1 MLKFLRRH
9 RRSERASPEPDARR
23 RIDLGDEEPPYTIY
37 AIGDVHGCVDLL
49 LRAEEQIYD
58 DVEKSGIPA
67 LTILL
72 GDYIDRGPSSR
83 DVLEHLCKPL
93 VGSVKRLAICGN
105 HDDLFARFLKD
116 PKANRDWLDMG
127 GRQTLMSYGLSADA
141 PMDEI
146 AKQLAEVVPEHHV
159 KFLSNLPV
167 YARVGHYIF
176 VHAGLRPG
184 ITLAQQTEAD
194 MMWIR
199 EPFLSAGP
207 QLPLLVVHGHTPSKA
222 PTTGPQRIGI
232 DTGAY
237 VTGRLSILK
246 IAQGAAPSFLSQ
258 TDTP

>member
-1 MLKFLRRH
+1 MLKFLRRRH
-9 RRSERASPEPDARR
+9 RSESASLEPGARR
-23 RIDLGDEEPPYTIY
+23 RIDLGDEEPPYIIY
-37 AIGDVHGCVDLL
+37 AIGDIHGCVDLL

-58 DVEKSGIPA
+58 DAARSGVPA

-93 VGSVKRLAICGN
+93 SGNVKRLAICGN
-105 HDDLFARFLKD
+105 HDDLFARFLKK

-127 GRQTLMSYGLSADA
+127 GRQTLTSYGLSADA
-141 PMDEI
+141 PLDQLTE
-146 AKQLAEVVPEHHV
+146 QLAEVVPEHHV

-167 YARVGHYIF
+167 YAKVGHHVF

-184 ITLAQQTEAD
+184 IALAQQTEAD

-199 EPFLSAGP
+199 EPFLSQGP
-207 QLPLLVVHGHTPSKA
+207 QLPLLVVHGHTPSKK
-222 PTTGPQRIGI
+222 PTSGPQRIGI

-237 VTGRLSILK
+237 VTGRLSILR
-246 IAQGAAPSFLSQ
+246 IVPGEAPDFL
-258 TDTP
+258 D